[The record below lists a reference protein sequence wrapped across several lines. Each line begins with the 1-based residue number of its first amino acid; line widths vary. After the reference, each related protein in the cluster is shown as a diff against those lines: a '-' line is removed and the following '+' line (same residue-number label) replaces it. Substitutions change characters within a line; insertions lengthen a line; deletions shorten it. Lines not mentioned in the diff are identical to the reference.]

1 MNSKFFLLLAF
12 LNINIFPQ
20 SDGNNFSNQGS
31 SSSSVNLQKLKY
43 DFSSLNLNQQRPDA
57 ESILF
62 LMNDETP
69 SRKSPWLAFGLSILY
84 PGLGQL
90 YNAQYGK
97 ALLMGGL
104 GTIGLGLLMLAAMS
118 TDYDSES
125 NPDYIAV
132 MGYTGVAIWGGAY
145 IWSLIDAPISA
156 SNINERNRKL
166 GVTIFSTL
174 DETFA
179 LRFRSGN
186 KLSNQTLA
194 FTFNF

>member
-12 LNINIFPQ
+12 LNLNIFPQ
-20 SDGNNFSNQGS
+20 SDGNNFSNQDL
-31 SSSSVNLQKLKY
+31 SSSVYLQKLSY
-43 DFSSLNLNQQRPDA
+43 DFSSLNINQQKPDA

-62 LMNDETP
+62 SINDEAP

-104 GTIGLGLLMLAAMS
+104 GTVGLGLLMLAAMS

-132 MGYTGVAIWGGAY
+132 MGYTGIAIWGGAY

-156 SNINERNRKL
+156 GNINERNRQSGL
-166 GVTIFSTL
+166 TIFSTKNGNL
-174 DETFA
+174 NIR
-179 LRFRSGN
+179 LGSGR
-186 KLSNQTLA
+186 KFDTYSMRLS
-194 FTFNF
+194 FNF